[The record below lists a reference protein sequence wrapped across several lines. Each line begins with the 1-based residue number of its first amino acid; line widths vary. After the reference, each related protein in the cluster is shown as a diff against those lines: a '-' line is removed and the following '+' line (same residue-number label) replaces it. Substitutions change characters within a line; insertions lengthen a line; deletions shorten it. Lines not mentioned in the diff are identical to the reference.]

1 MAQQYTNVGG
11 LHPKKSAFDLTHE
24 MKFTCGFGR
33 MIPILCEHAIP
44 GDIWKIGNE
53 IVARFQPMVTPMLH
67 DVRIKVDY
75 YFVPDRLLWPDWE
88 DWATGG
94 PDGDN
99 ESLVPL
105 YDGKTVSFV
114 NDKYSLWDY
123 FGFPVGVNPTGFH
136 PVLFPCLDYDFIHF
150 EYFRDEN
157 FQELSVDGKKTNDW
171 KKRRDALLNGTNY
184 SYSNGGNFHYP
195 RIKSWQKDY
204 FTSAQPRQQR
214 GTSPAIP
221 LVGES
226 KALFTLPNGQD
237 IGELFGV
244 ESSQTIKAVPTE
256 LNYSTFAKLYRPD
269 GFYDSVNR
277 EDLHVRNTGGLN
289 NILNANNTVDL
300 GQVQGADIDD
310 IRSGFALQHFLE
322 RNQRAG
328 ARYTEWIKAH
338 YGNSPRDDRL
348 DRPEYIGGTRT
359 PIIVSEVIQTS
370 EDGTTPQ
377 GNLAGHGLT
386 ADKNYLGGYR
396 VQEFGIIMGILTVQP
411 KLSYMSQGIHKQWL
425 FRERYD
431 LPLPEFVNLSE
442 QPIHNVELF
451 ATNDAAQNAG
461 VFGYQGIYDEHRT
474 RFDRVAGDMR
484 GYLDTWHMAR
494 KFDSPPNLNAEF
506 LLMQPQLRP
515 FHMTQDWQHNVIIN
529 MANVIKA
536 IRPLPFMAEP
546 GLLDHH

>member
-11 LHPKKSAFDLTHE
+11 LHPKKSAFNLTHE
-24 MKFTCGFGR
+24 MKFTCKFGE

-67 DVRIKVDY
+67 DVKIKIDY
-75 YFVPDRLLWPDWE
+75 YFVPDRLLWKDWE

-94 PDGDN
+94 PDGDD
-99 ESLVPL
+99 ESIVPL
-105 YDGKTVSFV
+105 YDGTIIDLKNEQYT
-114 NDKYSLWDY
+114 LWDY
-123 FGFPVGVNPTGFH
+123 FGFPIDVDPTGFH
-136 PVLFPCLDYDFIHF
+136 PVIFPWMAYDFIWF

-157 FQELSVDGKKTNDW
+157 FQTFTIDGKKTNDW
-171 KKRRDALLNGTNY
+171 KKRRDAIYDGTWNP
-184 SYSNGGNFHYP
+184 NREFHYP

-226 KALFTLPNGQD
+226 NAQFTIPNYENQGQTTSLTKLVSPLVKFDPFFQGTPGIGGVSPNGQTFT
-237 IGELFGV
+237 GA
-244 ESSQTIKAVPTE
+244 SSATGTE
-256 LNYSTFAKLYRPD
+256 EYNKLL
-269 GFYDSVNR
+269 S
-277 EDLHVRNTGGLN
+277 E
-289 NILNANNTVDL
+289 NNTVDL
-300 GQVQGADIDD
+300 GEVQGADIDD
-310 IRSGFALQHFLE
+310 IRHGFALQHYLE

-370 EDGTTPQ
+370 EDGGTPQ

-411 KLSYMSQGIHKQWL
+411 KLSYMSQGVHKQWL

-442 QPIHNVELF
+442 QPVHQVEIY
-451 ATNDAAQNAG
+451 AENNAQDNAK
-461 VFGYQGIYDEHRT
+461 VWGYQGIYDEHRT

-484 GYLDTWHMAR
+484 DTLDTWHMAR
-494 KFDSPPNLNAEF
+494 KFDNAPNLNEEF
-506 LLMQPQLRP
+506 LAMKPQQRP
-515 FHMTQDWQHNVIIN
+515 FHGYDEEFRNIIIN